1 MFGLG
6 TVFGSPKKDLST
18 NGPST
23 LVIKSKDI
31 DITKFSESHVVT
43 MREKFPG
50 LDDQVLARYLIARN
64 NDLEKACEQLTRA
77 LNWQALHCPVMK
89 SSCQKEIASGKLY
102 VRGVDKEGR
111 PLLVYRS
118 CKSFP
123 AERDL
128 EECGRM
134 LVWFAEHVKKRLP
147 PHLTKYTLL
156 IDRVGHKQENTD
168 QELMK
173 HMSGAFGD
181 MYPETV
187 QRIIVYPADVV
198 LYTVWAV
205 VKWFMDP
212 VTREKV
218 QPMMMLSGVE
228 QYIDRQYIPKSMGG
242 DDDYEYSPEHFDEP
256 YTAEDLAAYAANAAA
271 RGVGGVPVAYAQGV
285 EVPTAQ
291 AVTELEKEKDATAPV
306 AP

>member
-18 NGPST
+18 NGPTT

-31 DITKFSESHVVT
+31 DITKFSESNVVT
-43 MREKFPG
+43 MRGQFPG

-173 HMSGAFGD
+173 HMSGAFG
-181 MYPETV
+181 
-187 QRIIVYPADVV
+187 
-198 LYTVWAV
+198 
-205 VKWFMDP
+205 
-212 VTREKV
+212 
-218 QPMMMLSGVE
+218 
-228 QYIDRQYIPKSMGG
+228 
-242 DDDYEYSPEHFDEP
+242 
-256 YTAEDLAAYAANAAA
+256 
-271 RGVGGVPVAYAQGV
+271 VGYFVGCGRSTFTIYHDGRYRTCTPRLCSASSCTP
-285 EVPTAQ
+285 PTWSC
-291 AVTELEKEKDATAPV
+291 TPCG
-306 AP
+306 PW